1 MIDNVAAAYQVT
13 RHLIQQGYQR
23 IAAIGLNPSEQAAE
37 STSRFRLSGY
47 RKALEDAGF
56 VYDETLI
63 KSAYYYN
70 RVEGMQAMQELLALA
85 EPPDAV
91 FCFNDLLALGA
102 LHALHG
108 AGLSIP
114 EDVAIVGFDD
124 IEEGRYSYP
133 TLTTISPDKAQ
144 IAKLAVEFL
153 LGRINGTRR
162 EPAERVEVPFELK
175 IRQSSASSVTRTKGL
190 S

>member
-1 MIDNVAAAYQVT
+1 
-13 RHLIQQGYQR
+13 
-23 IAAIGLNPSEQAAE
+23 
-37 STSRFRLSGY
+37 
-47 RKALEDAGF
+47 
-56 VYDETLI
+56 
-63 KSAYYYN
+63 
-70 RVEGMQAMQELLALA
+70 VEGMQAMQELLALA